1 MFKIKI
7 IESYVFVY
15 SVKDVLTSLA
25 SDIDFMSA
33 KFNLNSVTFVTPA
46 SFSWECTLKI
56 TKIEL
61 ELLADGD
68 MIFDYGNSIRGE
80 ISGAICH
87 YGEANNKYA
96 LDYNETKEST
106 YVQYLDFNNQYG
118 WALSQPVPYNGFEY
132 VENISM
138 FTHNVIKNYNNNS
151 DFGYTLIVA
160 VDYPEYLQP
169 LCQCF
174 LLLPEKIIISKEK
187 N

>member
-1 MFKIKI
+1 MKI

-46 SFSWECTLKI
+46 LFSWECTLKI

-68 MIFDYGNSIRGE
+68 MIFDYGNAIRRE
-80 ISGAICH
+80 ISGAISH
-87 YGEANNKYA
+87 YGEAS
-96 LDYNETKEST
+96 KEST

-118 WALSQPVPYNGFEY
+118 WALSQPVPYNGLEY

-138 FTHNVIKNYNNNS
+138 FTHNIIKSYNYNS

-160 VDYPEYLQP
+160 VDYPECLQP

-174 LLLPEKIIISKEK
+174 LFLPEKIIINKEK